1 MRRVFLPNKKNNNR
15 PLALRHPSLSTYFV
29 VLLTIQLLLN
39 NFYSTNPSI
48 LGFATSIYQKE
59 IIELTNKERIKN
71 GLSALTEN
79 PTLDQAAFFKAQD
92 MFNDNYW
99 AHVAPDGTTPW
110 VWFDKASY
118 KFMMAGENLARDFN
132 TSAGVVTGWMKSPT
146 HKENVLNNKF
156 TEIGIA
162 VVNGNLLG
170 EETTL
175 VVQFFGLPL
184 TSNTV
189 YAAESA
195 KGGQEKFTP
204 ASTTAVISENAT
216 LTPIGIPAQKL
227 TGFAEL
233 KFRALEA
240 VNPLTWGIGQIVM
253 ILGLG
258 GLIFLYV
265 ADSVSLWRSGVL
277 RKNSHSLIH
286 AGALTLLLLA
296 IVISSG
302 GMVI

>member
-1 MRRVFLPNKKNNNR
+1 MRRVFLPSKKNNHR
-15 PLALRHPSLSTYFV
+15 PLLLRHPSLSTYFV
-29 VLLTIQLLLN
+29 VLLTVQLLLN

-59 IIELTNKERIKN
+59 IIELTNRERIKN
-71 GLSALTEN
+71 GLSALKES

-110 VWFDKASY
+110 VWFDKTSY
-118 KFMMAGENLARDFN
+118 KFMMAGENLAKDFN

-162 VVNGNLLG
+162 VVNGSLLG

-175 VVQFFGLPL
+175 VVQFFGLPIA
-184 TSNTV
+184 SNAV
-189 YAAESA
+189 YAAEST
-195 KGGQEKFTP
+195 KSGLEEFTP
-204 ASTTAVISENAT
+204 ASTTAVISEGTT
-216 LTPIGIPAQKL
+216 LTPIGIPAEKL

-240 VNPLTWGIGQIVM
+240 VNPQTWGVGQIIM

-258 GLIFLYV
+258 GLIVLYL
-265 ADSVSLWRSGVL
+265 ADSIFLWKSGVL

-286 AGALTLLLLA
+286 AGALTLLLIA

-302 GMVI
+302 GMIL